1 VSEGARSPSVRN
13 VRGLRAVVVRL
24 SVVMMGDSDS
34 GSGDSGGCGALA
46 RRTLTE
52 DRREEEI
59 STPDRYGTPA
69 RETVEINNRVVV
81 EY

>member
-34 GSGDSGGCGALA
+34 DSGDSGGSCGALA

-52 DRREEEI
+52 DRRGEEI
-59 STPDRYGTPA
+59 SA
-69 RETVEINNRVVV
+69 RSLHCTN
-81 EY
+81 